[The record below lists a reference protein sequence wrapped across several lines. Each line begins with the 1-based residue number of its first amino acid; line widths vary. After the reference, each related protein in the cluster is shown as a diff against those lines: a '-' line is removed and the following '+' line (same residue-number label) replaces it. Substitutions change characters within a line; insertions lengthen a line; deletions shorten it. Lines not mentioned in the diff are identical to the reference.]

1 MRHIKKSRR
10 VKVRNFIHK
19 STAEAESKVPS
30 KLPADKGTRR
40 RTNMAVKSTETP
52 RQLEKSRT
60 EAEFQ
65 RVPRRTNREGCKEI
79 GDATIWN
86 GVTLLNT
93 SGVRKDDDDDRR
105 ERRTRI
111 AVSHVMDGTLGIGCR
126 RPKRLEGEVN
136 TGGPGRRRGG
146 KPKKSEAES
155 SRQKRPCTPVGIWR
169 KNGFEGR
176 GRGKWAKRRDAE
188 SLRESRQVIYLAC
201 VGMDTTLGEIA
212 AIHTA
217 VPPDSALDVHL
228 QKSMLKIMA
237 KYVGVHPATT
247 EPKGTQN
254 EILHPTKKLEWRR
267 RAGIVP

>member
-111 AVSHVMDGTLGIGCR
+111 ADA
-126 RPKRLEGEVN
+126 
-136 TGGPGRRRGG
+136 GGQSDSKARSIRGVQVGAEGG

>member
-1 MRHIKKSRR
+1 MYQS
-10 VKVRNFIHK
+10 
-19 STAEAESKVPS
+19 STSPPPRAESKVPS

-111 AVSHVMDGTLGIGCR
+111 ADAGGQSDSKAR
-126 RPKRLEGEVN
+126 VN

-155 SRQKRPCTPVGIWR
+155 SRQK
-169 KNGFEGR
+169 
-176 GRGKWAKRRDAE
+176 
-188 SLRESRQVIYLAC
+188 
-201 VGMDTTLGEIA
+201 
-212 AIHTA
+212 
-217 VPPDSALDVHL
+217 
-228 QKSMLKIMA
+228 MA
-237 KYVGVHPATT
+237 MHSG
-247 EPKGTQN
+247 GD
-254 EILHPTKKLEWRR
+254 LEEEW
-267 RAGIVP
+267 I